1 MDSNFLKKMQDG
13 LAKEAQDEMDDY
25 DEEEKDSIPDLNS
38 HVDGVGSLK
47 DIGTNQVGFT
57 TNSDSQ
63 KNPPPMGK
71 PSSGMPKA
79 K

>member
-1 MDSNFLKKMQDG
+1 MQDG

-47 DIGTNQVGFT
+47 DIGTN
-57 TNSDSQ
+57 
-63 KNPPPMGK
+63 
-71 PSSGMPKA
+71 
-79 K
+79 